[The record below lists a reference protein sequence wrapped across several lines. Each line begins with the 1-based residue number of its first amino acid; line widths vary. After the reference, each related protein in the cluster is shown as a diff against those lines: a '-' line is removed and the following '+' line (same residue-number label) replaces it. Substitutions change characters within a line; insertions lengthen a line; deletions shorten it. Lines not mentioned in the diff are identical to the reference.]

1 MRELLEQGYGIV
13 GIGAV
18 AGVGLLCRWILLF
31 YYSGIGQACKE
42 FGRTKNKT
50 VSYIR
55 EDLKNRKNA
64 NLGIKSAMIYT
75 ECRLAE
81 RKVLGIR
88 LGVLETVAEQS
99 LLLVL
104 LSGVLIAFLGG
115 LLGCEGKTSF
125 LHLFFCG
132 VITFLVLVA
141 DLFTG
146 LKEKHRRVRL
156 QIRDYI
162 ENMWAF
168 GAECAGTEEYLPE
181 KEKKRRA
188 KTERN
193 AEKKVGEKKKKTSEE
208 TKRAKEKKSRR
219 GEKKEARK
227 QRQFE
232 KERQRLEKKV
242 SHEAKKRRKHGKA
255 QEEKRRLTE
264 ELLRERRQ
272 LEARHFAQQRNIAV
286 AEQEEKEPVTVAKEC
301 GVPTVSAAL
310 PEHDKEQE
318 RAREEAAAT
327 EAVEVTYETLLGEVL
342 AEYLA

>member
-18 AGVGLLCRWILLF
+18 AGVGMLCRWMLLF

-55 EDLKNRKNA
+55 EDLEKRKNA

-88 LGVLETVAEQS
+88 LGALETVAEQS
-99 LLLVL
+99 LLLIL
-104 LSGVLIAFLGG
+104 ISGVLIAFLGG
-115 LLGCEGKTSF
+115 LLGCEIKTVF

-132 VITFLVLVA
+132 VIMFLVLVA

-146 LKEKHRRVRL
+146 LKEKHKRVRL

-168 GAECAGTEEYLPE
+168 GAECAGTEEKVPE
-181 KEKKRRA
+181 KEKKRQA
-188 KTERN
+188 KKERK
-193 AEKKVGEKKKKTSEE
+193 AEKKAGEKKKKATEE
-208 TKRAKEKKSRR
+208 TKKTKEKKNHRV
-219 GEKKEARK
+219 EKKEARK
-227 QRQFE
+227 
-232 KERQRLEKKV
+232 L
-242 SHEAKKRRKHGKA
+242 
-255 QEEKRRLTE
+255 
-264 ELLRERRQ
+264 
-272 LEARHFAQQRNIAV
+272 
-286 AEQEEKEPVTVAKEC
+286 
-301 GVPTVSAAL
+301 
-310 PEHDKEQE
+310 
-318 RAREEAAAT
+318 
-327 EAVEVTYETLLGEVL
+327 
-342 AEYLA
+342 